1 MGEKQ
6 NTGHRIQDTGD
17 SRPKTQD
24 KRLDMKPLLPNY
36 KNQGRAKTC
45 RDPCLRHA
53 GAGREEN
60 VRFF

>member
-1 MGEKQ
+1 
-6 NTGHRIQDTGD
+6 
-17 SRPKTQD
+17 
-24 KRLDMKPLLPNY
+24 MKPLLPNY